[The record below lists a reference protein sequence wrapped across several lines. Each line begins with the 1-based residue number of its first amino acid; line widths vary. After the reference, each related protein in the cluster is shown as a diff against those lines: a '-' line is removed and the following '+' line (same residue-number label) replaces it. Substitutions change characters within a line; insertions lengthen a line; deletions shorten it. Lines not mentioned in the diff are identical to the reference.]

1 MVGGGSKQVN
11 EMRVSLDAPAFPRPS
26 SLGLAGGQ
34 LPFKFELQD
43 VRALSP
49 SLVLGYHC
57 VTPFH
62 IPEALGCPA
71 TLN

>member
-1 MVGGGSKQVN
+1 MKDLAN
-11 EMRVSLDAPAFPRPS
+11 RVRPYANLRLRPS
-26 SLGLAGGQ
+26 CKTTQ
-34 LPFKFELQD
+34 
-43 VRALSP
+43 VLSP